1 MAYHIGRPKE
11 KIAIVEVKN
20 GSSIN
25 DIAGI
30 NKNCLHVHNL
40 KPLLYFILNHL
51 SKN

>member
-30 NKNCLHVHNL
+30 NKTAYMFTTLNL
-40 KPLLYFILNHL
+40 FYISF
-51 SKN
+51 